1 MSNVTEFPT
10 PRERAGVSMKE
21 DMDNLV
27 DCLMGAMIGL
37 KHSENVAEEDREADI
52 EVLLPLVVKYL
63 NVAGE
68 RYPVE
73 QEEGEEQ

>member
-27 DCLMGAMIGL
+27 DCLLGAMIGL

-73 QEEGEEQ
+73 EGEE

>member
-1 MSNVTEFPT
+1 MDNVEQFPT

-27 DCLMGAMIGL
+27 DCLMGALIGL
-37 KHSENVAEEDREADI
+37 KHSENIAEEDRESDM
-52 EVLLPLVVKYL
+52 ELLMPLVLKYL
-63 NVAGE
+63 KVAGE

-73 QEEGEEQ
+73 EGAEEG

>member
-21 DMDNLV
+21 DMDNLL

-37 KHSENVAEEDREADI
+37 KHSENVAEEDREADM
-52 EVLLPLVVKYL
+52 EVLMPLVLKYFG
-63 NVAGE
+63 VSGE

-73 QEEGEEQ
+73 EGEE